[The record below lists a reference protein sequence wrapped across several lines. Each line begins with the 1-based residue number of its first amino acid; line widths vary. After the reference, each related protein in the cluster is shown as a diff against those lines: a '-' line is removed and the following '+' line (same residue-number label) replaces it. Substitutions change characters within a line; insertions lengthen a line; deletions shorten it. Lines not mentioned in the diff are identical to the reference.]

1 MPAGPAGMHNTE
13 GINVDLYI
21 PRKWYA
27 RAAPTISRPDQQ
39 AADAPFAISFL
50 FPPPLCSRKPLSLT
64 PAPFF
69 LSLLSSATNR
79 LIEAKDK
86 ASVQINIGHVNA
98 DGVYTGEW
106 TTLALCGFVRSMG
119 EGDGCLDRLWT
130 KCADEA
136 KLSGTD
142 I

>member
-1 MPAGPAGMHNTE
+1 MHNTE

-27 RAAPTISRPDQQ
+27 RAGPTISRPDSIQRTRR
-39 AADAPFAISFL
+39 SLFL
-50 FPPPLCSRKPLSLT
+50 FTPTSPLCSRKPLSLT